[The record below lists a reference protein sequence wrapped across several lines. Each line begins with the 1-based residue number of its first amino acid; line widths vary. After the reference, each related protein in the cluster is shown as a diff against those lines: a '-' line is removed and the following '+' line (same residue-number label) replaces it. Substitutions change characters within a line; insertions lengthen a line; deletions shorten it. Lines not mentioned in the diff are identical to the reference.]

1 PEAGTGEQGQA
12 RRPQHTPV
20 QVDPA
25 GHRRSRRHHLG
36 AQTARV
42 EQRVQRAREEV
53 RPILAQVAALV
64 ARPDLATGARARFEQ
79 DRVRPAPEQLV
90 RRGKSRDSAT
100 DHRNAHRPPA
110 ADAATS
116 SDGRGWRGCRPRPP
130 VRRGRRAGRWWG
142 VGGAVGSGS
151 AANAGYEARPG
162 TVTWPC
168 QFLNAF
174 DTPFATASRCFAL
187 FPLNAA
193 QDGACLIK
201 LSSSGPSRQPGE
213 PMAQTAMIWRFWNF
227 ACSFHIWCPNC
238 TASIIA
244 SWKSLKSC
252 PILSQLFWWYL

>member
-1 PEAGTGEQGQA
+1 M
-12 RRPQHTPV
+12 V
-20 QVDPA
+20 
-25 GHRRSRRHHLG
+25 LG
-36 AQTARV
+36 MMM
-42 EQRVQRAREEV
+42 
-53 RPILAQVAALV
+53 
-64 ARPDLATGARARFEQ
+64 
-79 DRVRPAPEQLV
+79 
-90 RRGKSRDSAT
+90 
-100 DHRNAHRPPA
+100 
-110 ADAATS
+110 
-116 SDGRGWRGCRPRPP
+116 SDIFAEMQQISGIGMLGI
-130 VRRGRRAGRWWG
+130 
-142 VGGAVGSGS
+142 GGAIGPGN
-151 AANAGYEARPG
+151 AANAGYQGRPG
-162 TVTWPC
+162 TVTWSC

-252 PILSQLFWWYL
+252 PILSQLFWWYLYPGFCGRNQGGMVSGTAVISPGS